1 MTFRD
6 LGKTIVDLVKPDG
19 SGILKIPGA
28 SSISKGA
35 VSVVTGL
42 TAGRAKDVLKGGI
55 SSVLSDAGKFNQ
67 TNTEP
72 PNIIKNPLE
81 NFAHYSPLWTFACIT
96 PAQYNNPQSY
106 RNSPKELKH
115 VVFAS
120 GGRFDSQRVNTV
132 HGAPEYYVNNFV
144 METAI
149 SGTVKS
155 GNSNA
160 FKFSFDIVE
169 PHSMGLLLQS
179 MQNAAV
185 KAGYNNYLNNCPFV
199 LRLDFMG
206 YDEDGRIIT
215 SIKPKFWTVSLTKVT
230 FSVNENGSVYKVE
243 AVPMSHK
250 GFSDITNIAYTDIK
264 IACSDKGPD
273 AGTVKDVLVS
283 GEKSLCAYLNDLE
296 NKYFKEGQIKVKDVY
311 VIEFPERSDE
321 FLNSSPIKGTERKAS
336 LDPNKP
342 DKITVAGKNV
352 AVSTNFGSNDIGGAD
367 FGFDQ
372 KSGGNYPFA
381 RYGDKVDPK
390 TGIVSRDKMQINPK
404 TRVFQFTQKQSLTA
418 IINQVILNSVY
429 AKKAIDPKNLTR
441 DGFIKWWR
449 IDVQVQLLDLDPLIG
464 EYAQKFIFRVVPY
477 LVHHTIFSPPTA
489 APIGYDE
496 IKNQICKQYNYIYTG
511 QNLDVLKFD
520 IQINNLFF
528 TGKNTS
534 SEQKSGSVSNQDQ
547 KGVAT
552 DTVRGAATTQ
562 GAAPKA
568 QQATMGRARIKKD
581 PSTLKSIA
589 GGNSDKDTEQK
600 IAEAF
605 HKSFITAGSGD
616 LVNVDLEI
624 MGDPYWLIDSGIS
637 NYFSR
642 QSTRSKLLTEDG
654 TMNYE
659 GGNVFVY
666 LTFRTPSDID
676 ETTGLY
682 QYPTGGKES
691 PFSGIYRV
699 TKCDNT
705 FTDGIFKQKLKC
717 VRQPGQSQDYGKQNP
732 NAIGSLAIDKLKSLA
747 TSVTKEVKDKST
759 PSQEYAVNEKGEGLF

>member
-1 MTFRD
+1 VIRD
-6 LGKTIVDLVKPDG
+6 LGKSIANLIKPDG
-19 SGILKIPGA
+19 SGILASPGA
-28 SSISKGA
+28 GSITKGYA
-35 VSVVTGL
+35 SVVTGL
-42 TAGRAKDVLKGGI
+42 TTSKATDALKGGI
-55 SSVLSDAGKFNQ
+55 SSILADAGLFNQ
-67 TNTEP
+67 INTTP
-72 PNIIKNPLE
+72 QNIVPNPLE
-81 NFAHYSPLWTFACIT
+81 NFAHYTPIWTFACLE
-96 PAQYNNPQSY
+96 PKQYNNPASY
-106 RNSPKELKH
+106 RGNPAALKH
-115 VVFAS
+115 IVFAS

-132 HGAPEYYVNNFV
+132 HGAPEYFINNFV

-149 SGTVKS
+149 SGTVKT

-179 MQNAAV
+179 MQNAAI

-206 YDEDGRIIT
+206 YDEDGRIMT
-215 SIKPKFWTVSLTKVT
+215 SIKPKFWTVALTKVT
-230 FSVNENGSVYKVE
+230 FSVNENGSVYKVD

-250 GFSDITNIAYTDIK
+250 GFSDITNIVYTDVK
-264 IACSDKGPD
+264 IACSETGPD

-296 NKYFKEGQIKVKDVY
+296 QKYLDEKQIKIKDVY
-311 VIEFPERSDE
+311 VIEFPEKSDE
-321 FLNSSPIKGTERKAS
+321 FLNASPIPGTERKAT
-336 LDPNKP
+336 LDPNAK
-342 DKITVAGKNV
+342 DRVTVAGKNV
-352 AVSTNFGSNDIGGAD
+352 AVSLDFGSNDIGASD

-390 TGIVSRDKMQINPK
+390 TGVVSRDRMQINPK
-404 TRVFQFTQKQSLTA
+404 TRVFQFTQKQSITS

-429 AKKAIDPKNLTR
+429 AKKAIDPKNLTPE
-441 DGFIKWWR
+441 GFIKWWR

-477 LVHHTIFSPPTA
+477 MVHHTIFSPPTA

-496 IKNQICKQYNYIYTG
+496 LKKQICKQYNYIYTG
-511 QNLDVLKFD
+511 QNVDVLKFD

-552 DTVRGAATTQ
+552 DTVKGAKTTE
-562 GAAPKA
+562 GAAPTA
-568 QQATMGRARIKKD
+568 QQATMGRARVKRD
-581 PSTLKSIA
+581 PATLSNIA

-600 IAEAF
+600 VAEAF

-637 NYFSR
+637 NYFAR
-642 QSTRSKLLTEDG
+642 QSNKSKLLTEDG

-666 LTFRTPSDID
+666 LTFRTPSDLD
-676 ETTGLY
+676 EVTGLY
-682 QYPTGGKES
+682 QWPKDGGES

-732 NAIGSLAIDKLKSLA
+732 NAIGNLVIDKLKSMA
-747 TSVTKEVKDKST
+747 TTVAGEVKDKST
-759 PSQEYAVNEKGEGLF
+759 PAQEPIYGGEGE

>member
-1 MTFRD
+1 MFRD
-6 LGKTIVDLVKPDG
+6 LGKSIVDLVKPDG
-19 SGILKIPGA
+19 SGILGAPGA
-28 SSISKGA
+28 GSITKGVA
-35 VSVVTGL
+35 SVVTGL
-42 TAGRAKDVLKGGI
+42 TTGKATDVLKGGI
-55 SSVLSDAGKFNQ
+55 SQILSDAGKFNQ

-81 NFAHYSPLWTFACIT
+81 NFAHYTPIWTFACLE
-96 PAQYNNPQSY
+96 PKQFNNPASY
-106 RNSPKELKH
+106 RGNPAALKNI
-115 VVFAS
+115 VFAS
-120 GGRFDSQRVNTV
+120 GGRFDSQRVNTI
-132 HGAPEYYVNNFV
+132 HGAPEYFINNFV

-149 SGTVKS
+149 SGSVKA

-169 PHSMGLLLQS
+169 PLSMGLLLQS
-179 MQNAAV
+179 MQNAAI
-185 KAGYNNYLNNCPFV
+185 KSGYNNYLNNCPFV

-206 YDEDGRIIT
+206 YDEDGRILT
-215 SIKPKFWTVSLTKVT
+215 SIKPKFWTVALTKVT

-250 GFSDITNIAYTDIK
+250 GFSDVTNIIYTDVK
-264 IACSDKGPD
+264 LTCSEQGPD
-273 AGTVKDVLVS
+273 AGTVKDLLVS

-296 NKYFKEGQIKVKDVY
+296 EKYLKEGQIKIKDQY
-311 VIEFPERSDE
+311 VIEFPEKSDE
-321 FLNSSPIKGTERKAS
+321 FLNASPVPGTERKAT
-336 LDPNKP
+336 LDPNEK
-342 DKITVAGKNV
+342 DRVKVAGKNV
-352 AVSTNFGSNDIGGAD
+352 AVSLDFGSNDIGASD

-372 KSGGNYPFA
+372 SSGGNYPFA
-381 RYGDKVDPK
+381 RYGDKVDEK
-390 TGIVSRDKMQINPK
+390 TGIVSRDRMQINPK
-404 TRVFQFTQKQSLTA
+404 TRVFQFTQKQSITS
-418 IINQVILNSVY
+418 IINQIILNSVY
-429 AKKAIDPKNLTR
+429 AKKAIDPKNLTPE
-441 DGFIKWWR
+441 GFIKWWR
-449 IDVQVQLLDLDPLIG
+449 IDIQIQLLDLDPLIG
-464 EYAQKFIFRVVPY
+464 EFAQKFIFRVVPY
-477 LVHHTIFSPPTA
+477 MVHHTIFSPPTA

-496 IKNQICKQYNYIYTG
+496 LKKQICKQYNYIYTG
-511 QNLDVLKFD
+511 QNVDVLKFD

-552 DTVRGAATTQ
+552 DKVRGAKTTE
-562 GAAPKA
+562 GAAPTA
-568 QQATMGRARIKKD
+568 QQATMGRARVKKD
-581 PSTLKSIA
+581 PATLNTIT

-600 IAEAF
+600 VAEAF

-616 LVNVDLEI
+616 LVNIDLEI

-637 NYFSR
+637 NYFAK
-642 QSTRSKLLTEDG
+642 QSNQSKLLTEDG

-666 LTFRTPSDID
+666 LTFRTPSDLD
-676 ETTGLY
+676 EVTGLY
-682 QYPTGGKES
+682 QWPKDGGES

-732 NAIGSLAIDKLKSLA
+732 NAIGNLAIDKLKSLA
-747 TSVTKEVKDKST
+747 TSVVGEVKEKTT
-759 PSQEYAVNEKGEGLF
+759 PAQEPAKERDFD

>member
-1 MTFRD
+1 MFRN
-6 LGKTIVDLVKPDG
+6 LGKTITDLVKPDG
-19 SGILKIPGA
+19 SGILPIPGA
-28 SSISKGA
+28 NSISKGA
-35 VSVVTGL
+35 ASVVTGL
-42 TAGRAKDVLKGGI
+42 AAGKATDLLKGGI
-55 SSVLSDAGKFNQ
+55 STVLSKAGMFNQ
-67 TNTEP
+67 STTSP
-72 PNIIKNPLE
+72 PNIINNPLE
-81 NFAHYSPLWTFACIT
+81 NFAHYAPIWTFACLE
-96 PAQYNNPQSY
+96 PKQFNNPASY
-106 RNSPKELKH
+106 RGNPAALKH

-120 GGRFDSQRVNTV
+120 GGRFDSQRVNTI
-132 HGAPEYYVNNFV
+132 HGAPEYFINNFV

-149 SGTVKS
+149 SPSNKA

-160 FKFSFDIVE
+160 FKFTFDIIE

-206 YDEDGRIIT
+206 YDEDGKIMT
-215 SIKPKFWTVSLTKVT
+215 SVKPKFWTVALTKVT
-230 FSVNENGSVYKVE
+230 FSVSENGSVYKVE

-250 GFSDITNIAYTDIK
+250 GFSDITNILYTDVK
-264 IACSDKGPD
+264 IACSETGPD

-296 NKYFKEGQIKVKDVY
+296 EKYFKEGQIKVKDVY
-311 VIEFPERSDE
+311 VIEFPEKSDE
-321 FLNSSPIKGTERKAS
+321 FLNSATIPGISRKAT
-336 LDPNKP
+336 LNPNQP
-342 DKITVAGKNV
+342 DNLTVAGKNV
-352 AVSTNFGSNDIGGAD
+352 AVSLDFGSNDIGKAD

-390 TGIVSRDKMQINPK
+390 TGVVSRDRMQINPK
-404 TRVFQFTQKQSLTA
+404 TRVFQFTQNQSLTS

-429 AKKAIDPKNLTR
+429 AKKAIDPKNLTP

-449 IDVQVQLLDLDPLIG
+449 IDVQIQLLDLDPLIG

-496 IKNQICKQYNYIYTG
+496 IKKQICKQYNYIYTG
-511 QNLDVLKFD
+511 QNVDVLKFD

-528 TGKNTS
+528 TGKNAS

-547 KGVAT
+547 KGVAP
-552 DTVRGAATTQ
+552 DTVKSAKTTQ
-562 GAAPKA
+562 GAAPTA

-581 PSTLKSIA
+581 PATLKNIA

-616 LVNVDLEI
+616 LVNIDLEI
-624 MGDPYWLIDSGIS
+624 MGDPYWLIDSGMS
-637 NYFSR
+637 NYFAR
-642 QSTRSKLLTEDG
+642 QSNRSKLLTEDG

-682 QYPTGGKES
+682 QWPSSGKES

-732 NAIGSLAIDKLKSLA
+732 NAIGSLAIDKLKSTA
-747 TSVTKEVKDKST
+747 TTIVGEVKDKST

>member
-1 MTFRD
+1 MFRD
-6 LGKTIVDLVKPDG
+6 LGKSIVDLVKPDG
-19 SGILKIPGA
+19 SGILGAPGA
-28 SSISKGA
+28 GSITKGVA
-35 VSVVTGL
+35 SVVTGL
-42 TAGRAKDVLKGGI
+42 TTGKATDVLKGGI
-55 SSVLSDAGKFNQ
+55 SQILSDAGKFNQ

-81 NFAHYSPLWTFACIT
+81 NFAHYTPIWTFACLE
-96 PAQYNNPQSY
+96 PKQFNNPASY
-106 RNSPKELKH
+106 RGNPAALKNI
-115 VVFAS
+115 VFAS
-120 GGRFDSQRVNTV
+120 GGRFDSQRVNTI
-132 HGAPEYYVNNFV
+132 HGAPEYFINNFV

-149 SGTVKS
+149 SGSVKA

-169 PHSMGLLLQS
+169 PLSMGLLLQS
-179 MQNAAV
+179 MQNAAI
-185 KAGYNNYLNNCPFV
+185 KSGYNNYLNNCPFV

-206 YDEDGRIIT
+206 YDEDGRILT
-215 SIKPKFWTVSLTKVT
+215 SIKPKFWTVALTKVT

-250 GFSDITNIAYTDIK
+250 GFSDVTNIIYTDVK
-264 IACSDKGPD
+264 LTCSEQGPD
-273 AGTVKDVLVS
+273 AGTVKDLLVS

-296 NKYFKEGQIKVKDVY
+296 EKYLKEGQIKIKDQY
-311 VIEFPERSDE
+311 VIEFPEKSDE
-321 FLNSSPIKGTERKAS
+321 FLNASPVPGTEKKAT
-336 LDPNKP
+336 LDPNEK
-342 DKITVAGKNV
+342 DRVKVAGKNV
-352 AVSTNFGSNDIGGAD
+352 AVSLDFGSNDIGASD

-372 KSGGNYPFA
+372 SSGGNYPFA
-381 RYGDKVDPK
+381 RYGDKVDEK
-390 TGIVSRDKMQINPK
+390 TGIVSRDRMQINPK
-404 TRVFQFTQKQSLTA
+404 TRVFQFTQKQSITS
-418 IINQVILNSVY
+418 IINQIILNSVY
-429 AKKAIDPKNLTR
+429 AKKAIDPKNLTPE
-441 DGFIKWWR
+441 GFIKWWR
-449 IDVQVQLLDLDPLIG
+449 IDIQIQLLDLDPLIG
-464 EYAQKFIFRVVPY
+464 EFAQKFIFRVVPY
-477 LVHHTIFSPPTA
+477 MVHHTIFSPPTA

-496 IKNQICKQYNYIYTG
+496 LKKQICKQYNYIYTG
-511 QNLDVLKFD
+511 QNVDVLKFD

-552 DTVRGAATTQ
+552 DKVRGAKTTE
-562 GAAPKA
+562 GAAPTA
-568 QQATMGRARIKKD
+568 QQATMGRARVKKD
-581 PSTLKSIA
+581 PATLNTIT

-600 IAEAF
+600 VAEAF

-616 LVNVDLEI
+616 LVNIDLEI

-637 NYFSR
+637 NYFAK
-642 QSTRSKLLTEDG
+642 QSNQSKLLTEDG

-666 LTFRTPSDID
+666 LTFRTPSDLD
-676 ETTGLY
+676 EVTGLY
-682 QYPTGGKES
+682 QWPKDGGES

-732 NAIGSLAIDKLKSLA
+732 NAIGNLAIDKLKSLA
-747 TSVTKEVKDKST
+747 TSVVGEVKEKTT
-759 PSQEYAVNEKGEGLF
+759 PAQEPAKERDFD

>member
-1 MTFRD
+1 MIRD
-6 LGKTIVDLVKPDG
+6 LGKSIANLIKPDG
-19 SGILKIPGA
+19 SGILASPGA
-28 SSISKGA
+28 GSITKGYA
-35 VSVVTGL
+35 SVVTGL
-42 TAGRAKDVLKGGI
+42 TTSKATDALKGGI
-55 SSVLSDAGKFNQ
+55 SSILADAGLFNQ
-67 TNTEP
+67 INTTP
-72 PNIIKNPLE
+72 QNIVPNPLE
-81 NFAHYSPLWTFACIT
+81 NFAHYTPIWTFACLE
-96 PAQYNNPQSY
+96 PKQYNNPASY
-106 RNSPKELKH
+106 RGNPAALKH
-115 VVFAS
+115 IVFAS

-132 HGAPEYYVNNFV
+132 HGAPEYFINNFV

-149 SGTVKS
+149 SGTVKT

-179 MQNAAV
+179 MQNAAI

-206 YDEDGRIIT
+206 YDEDGRIMT
-215 SIKPKFWTVSLTKVT
+215 SIKPKFWTVALTKVT
-230 FSVNENGSVYKVE
+230 FSVNENGSVYKVD

-250 GFSDITNIAYTDIK
+250 GFSDITNIVYTDVK
-264 IACSDKGPD
+264 IACSETGPD

-296 NKYFKEGQIKVKDVY
+296 QKYLDEKQIKIKDVY
-311 VIEFPERSDE
+311 VIEFPEKSDE
-321 FLNSSPIKGTERKAS
+321 FLNASPIPGTERKAT
-336 LDPNKP
+336 LDPNAK
-342 DKITVAGKNV
+342 DRVTVAGKNV
-352 AVSTNFGSNDIGGAD
+352 AVSLDFGSNDIGASD

-390 TGIVSRDKMQINPK
+390 TGVVSRDRMQINPK
-404 TRVFQFTQKQSLTA
+404 TRVFQFTQKQSITS

-429 AKKAIDPKNLTR
+429 AKKAIDPKNLTPE
-441 DGFIKWWR
+441 GFIKWWR

-477 LVHHTIFSPPTA
+477 MVHHTIFSPPTA

-496 IKNQICKQYNYIYTG
+496 LKKQICKQYNYIYTG
-511 QNLDVLKFD
+511 QNVDVLKFD

-552 DTVRGAATTQ
+552 DTVKGAKTTE
-562 GAAPKA
+562 GAAPTA
-568 QQATMGRARIKKD
+568 QQATMGRARVKKD
-581 PSTLKSIA
+581 PATLSNIA

-600 IAEAF
+600 VAEAF

-637 NYFSR
+637 NYFAR
-642 QSTRSKLLTEDG
+642 QSNKSKLLTEDG

-666 LTFRTPSDID
+666 LTFRTPSDLD
-676 ETTGLY
+676 EVTGLY
-682 QYPTGGKES
+682 QWPKDGGES

-732 NAIGSLAIDKLKSLA
+732 NAIGNLVIDKLKSMA
-747 TSVTKEVKDKST
+747 TTVAGEVKDKST
-759 PSQEYAVNEKGEGLF
+759 PAQEPIYGGEGE

>member
-1 MTFRD
+1 MIRD
-6 LGKTIVDLVKPDG
+6 LGKSIANLIKPDG
-19 SGILKIPGA
+19 SGILASPGA
-28 SSISKGA
+28 GSITKGYA
-35 VSVVTGL
+35 SVVTGL
-42 TAGRAKDVLKGGI
+42 TTSKATDALKGGI
-55 SSVLSDAGKFNQ
+55 SSILADAGLFNQ
-67 TNTEP
+67 INTTP
-72 PNIIKNPLE
+72 QNIVPNPLE
-81 NFAHYSPLWTFACIT
+81 NFAHYTPIWTFACLE
-96 PAQYNNPQSY
+96 PKQYNNPASY
-106 RNSPKELKH
+106 RGNPAALKH
-115 VVFAS
+115 IVFAS

-132 HGAPEYYVNNFV
+132 HGAPEYFINNFV

-149 SGTVKS
+149 SGTVKT

-179 MQNAAV
+179 MQNAAI

-206 YDEDGRIIT
+206 YDEDGRIMT
-215 SIKPKFWTVSLTKVT
+215 SIKPKFWTVALTKVT
-230 FSVNENGSVYKVE
+230 FSVNENGSVYKVD

-250 GFSDITNIAYTDIK
+250 GFSDITNIVYTDVK
-264 IACSDKGPD
+264 IACSETGPD

-296 NKYFKEGQIKVKDVY
+296 QKYLDEKQIKIKDVY
-311 VIEFPERSDE
+311 VIEFPEKSDE
-321 FLNSSPIKGTERKAS
+321 FLNASPIPGTERKAT
-336 LDPNKP
+336 LDPNAK
-342 DKITVAGKNV
+342 DRVTVAGKNV
-352 AVSTNFGSNDIGGAD
+352 AVSLDFGSNDIGASD

-390 TGIVSRDKMQINPK
+390 TGVVSRDRMQINPK
-404 TRVFQFTQKQSLTA
+404 TRVFQFTQKQSITS

-429 AKKAIDPKNLTR
+429 AKKAIDPKNLTPE
-441 DGFIKWWR
+441 GFIKWWR

-477 LVHHTIFSPPTA
+477 MVHHTIFSPPTA

-496 IKNQICKQYNYIYTG
+496 LKKQICKQYNYIYTG
-511 QNLDVLKFD
+511 QNVDVLKFD

-552 DTVRGAATTQ
+552 DTVKGAKTTE
-562 GAAPKA
+562 GAAPTA
-568 QQATMGRARIKKD
+568 QQATMGRARVKRD
-581 PSTLKSIA
+581 PATLSNIA

-600 IAEAF
+600 VAEAF

-637 NYFSR
+637 NYFAR
-642 QSTRSKLLTEDG
+642 QSNKSKLLTEDG

-666 LTFRTPSDID
+666 LTFRTPSDLD
-676 ETTGLY
+676 EVTGLY
-682 QYPTGGKES
+682 QWPKDGGES

-732 NAIGSLAIDKLKSLA
+732 NAIGNLVIDKLKSMA
-747 TSVTKEVKDKST
+747 TTVAGEVKDKST
-759 PSQEYAVNEKGEGLF
+759 PAQEPIYGGEGE

>member
-1 MTFRD
+1 VIRD
-6 LGKTIVDLVKPDG
+6 LGKSIANLIKPDG
-19 SGILKIPGA
+19 SGILASPGA
-28 SSISKGA
+28 GSITKGYA
-35 VSVVTGL
+35 SVVTGL
-42 TAGRAKDVLKGGI
+42 TTSKATDALKGGI
-55 SSVLSDAGKFNQ
+55 SSILADAGLFNQ
-67 TNTEP
+67 INTTP
-72 PNIIKNPLE
+72 QNIVPNPLE
-81 NFAHYSPLWTFACIT
+81 NFAHYTPIWTFACLE
-96 PAQYNNPQSY
+96 PKQYNNPASY
-106 RNSPKELKH
+106 RGNPAALKH
-115 VVFAS
+115 IVFAS

-132 HGAPEYYVNNFV
+132 HGAPEYFINNFV

-149 SGTVKS
+149 SGTVKT

-179 MQNAAV
+179 MQNAAI

-206 YDEDGRIIT
+206 YDEDGRIMT
-215 SIKPKFWTVSLTKVT
+215 SIKPKFWTVALTKVT
-230 FSVNENGSVYKVE
+230 FSVNENGSVYKVD

-250 GFSDITNIAYTDIK
+250 GFSDITNIVYTDVK
-264 IACSDKGPD
+264 IACSETGPD

-296 NKYFKEGQIKVKDVY
+296 QKYLDEKQIKIKDVY
-311 VIEFPERSDE
+311 VIEFPEKSDE
-321 FLNSSPIKGTERKAS
+321 FLNASPIPGTERKAT
-336 LDPNKP
+336 LDPNAK
-342 DKITVAGKNV
+342 DRVTVAGKNV
-352 AVSTNFGSNDIGGAD
+352 AVSLDFGSNDIGASD

-390 TGIVSRDKMQINPK
+390 TGVVSRDRMQINPK
-404 TRVFQFTQKQSLTA
+404 TRVFQFTQKQSITS

-429 AKKAIDPKNLTR
+429 AKKAIDPKNLTPE
-441 DGFIKWWR
+441 GFIKWWR

-477 LVHHTIFSPPTA
+477 MVHHTIFSPPTA

-496 IKNQICKQYNYIYTG
+496 LKKQICKQYNYIYTG
-511 QNLDVLKFD
+511 QNVDVLKFD

-552 DTVRGAATTQ
+552 DTVKGAKTTE
-562 GAAPKA
+562 GAAPTA
-568 QQATMGRARIKKD
+568 QQATMGRARVKKD
-581 PSTLKSIA
+581 PATLSNIA

-600 IAEAF
+600 VAEAF

-637 NYFSR
+637 NYFAR
-642 QSTRSKLLTEDG
+642 QSNKSKLLTEDG

-666 LTFRTPSDID
+666 LTFRTPSDLD
-676 ETTGLY
+676 EVTGLY
-682 QYPTGGKES
+682 QWPKDGGES

-732 NAIGSLAIDKLKSLA
+732 NAIGNLVIDKLKSMA
-747 TSVTKEVKDKST
+747 TTVAGEVKDKST
-759 PSQEYAVNEKGEGLF
+759 PAQEPIYGGEGE